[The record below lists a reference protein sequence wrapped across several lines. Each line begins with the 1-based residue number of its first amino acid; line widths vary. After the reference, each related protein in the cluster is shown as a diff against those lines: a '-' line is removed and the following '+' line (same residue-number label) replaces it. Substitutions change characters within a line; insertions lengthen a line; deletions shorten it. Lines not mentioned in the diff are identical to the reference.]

1 MLSQPWKINTFLV
14 RNKLDQINLYGWL
27 YKNHSYLLSPA
38 KSFEHTR
45 QTLSVE
51 SSLQFSPQK
60 YVTLFNSV
68 DIEWNNLK

>member
-14 RNKLDQINLYGWL
+14 RNKLDQINLYGGL

-38 KSFEHTR
+38 KSSNIPAKHC
-45 QTLSVE
+45 VE